1 MIRRRL
7 NSGDE
12 DVGIVFRDT
21 ISLAL
26 AAFMA
31 VAVLLLP
38 HVHPPA
44 KASDKSADPPGNVL
58 VEVRWPDNMAADV
71 DAWVRGPDGN
81 AVGYSAKSGPLF
93 NLLRDDLGTA
103 GDIDSLNYE
112 TLYSR
117 GILAGEYIVN
127 SHLYRDYRQGD
138 RSPFEVEVV
147 LSVKTKANESARPLA
162 RATVVMRHQGE
173 ELTAIRLRLTAD
185 GDLVPG
191 SANRVFRA
199 IRSATS

>member
-1 MIRRRL
+1 MRKRFG
-7 NSGDE
+7 SGDE

-38 HVHPPA
+38 HVHPRA
-44 KASDKSADPPGNVL
+44 KAEAAKSMEPPGNVL
-58 VEVRWPDNMAADV
+58 VEVRWPDAMPCDV
-71 DAWVRGPDGN
+71 DTWVEGPDGN
-81 AVGYSAKSGPLF
+81 VVGYSNKSSQLF

-112 TLYSR
+112 TMYSR
-117 GILAGEYIVN
+117 GILPGEYIVN
-127 SHLYRDYRQGD
+127 LHLYRDYREDKSQ
-138 RSPFEVEVV
+138 PVEVVVV
-147 LSVKTKANESARPLA
+147 LSVKPKPNESALA
-162 RATVVMRHQGE
+162 LAKATVLLRAQGQE
-173 ELTAIRLRLTAD
+173 ATAIRLRLTAD
-185 GDLVPG
+185 GSLVPG
-191 SANRVFRA
+191 SVNHLFKA

>member
-1 MIRRRL
+1 MFPD
-7 NSGDE
+7 SDSDAGT
-12 DVGIVFRDT
+12 VFRDMLF
-21 ISLAL
+21 IVLFGFIAC
-26 AAFMA
+26 
-31 VAVLLLP
+31 VVLLLP
-38 HVHPPA
+38 YINPPA
-44 KASDKSADPPGNVL
+44 KAAAKSAEPPGNVL

-81 AVGYSAKSGPLF
+81 VVGYSAKSGPLF

-117 GILAGEYIVN
+117 GILAGEYIIN
-127 SHLYRDYRQGD
+127 LHLYRDYRQGD

-173 ELTAIRLRLTAD
+173 ELTAIRVRLTAD